1 MSELARVHLSK
12 SAPDV
17 YKALAAFSKTVG
29 GVADEA
35 GIDARL
41 KELVQIHVSQLNGCA
56 FCVRVHV
63 ERATKTGVTADVI
76 AQLPVWR
83 ESGVF
88 SDREQAGLELA
99 ECFTFISEDG
109 VPDDV
114 YNRVGGILSEKEYI
128 GLSWIL
134 VSINAFNRIAVA
146 GRYHVPPREDL
157 SLEDSDAASGT
168 AW

>member
-12 SAPDV
+12 SAPEI

-29 GVADEA
+29 AVAQDAGVD
-35 GIDARL
+35 DRL
-41 KELVQIHVSQLNGCA
+41 KELVQIHTSQLNGCA

-63 ERATKTGVTADVI
+63 ERATKAGVTADEI

-83 ESGVF
+83 ESQVF
-88 SDREQAGLELA
+88 TDREQAGLELA

-109 VPDDV
+109 VPDEV
-114 YNRVGGILSEKEYI
+114 YDRVGGILSEREYV

-134 VSINAFNRIAVA
+134 IAINAFNRVAIA
-146 GRYHVPPREDL
+146 GRYSVPPRDDLVGEDR
-157 SLEDSDAASGT
+157 DAASGA